1 METMIQKWT
10 HVNGHRL
17 PRQGTGLGY
26 LGALI
31 LLSLVWGL
39 PATGQPRVTPESRDG
54 PALLEAWQN
63 AVIQIQQT
71 TGRAVVSIKTET
83 QDRRGL
89 QTGKESPKGER
100 PHRGVGSGVIVD
112 ARGFVLTNH
121 HVIERADEIELMLTD
136 GRTFTGTVIGRDPK
150 TDLAVVKV
158 DADQELPAATL
169 GDSNKVQVGQWAVA
183 IGNPFGLGHSLT
195 VGVISGVGRGELGLS
210 TFEDYIQTDASIN
223 PGNSGGPLLNIQG
236 EVIGINTAINP
247 IGRGIGFAIP
257 INMAREVMQQLVEN
271 GRVVRGY
278 LGVVIQ
284 TLSPELA
291 GKFAVVENGG
301 VLVGDILRGSPA
313 EQAGLKRGDV
323 IIDFAGQ
330 PVHKMQELQRLVAAI
345 RPGTPVRLRVLRDRQ
360 EQLVTLEIGELKD
373 LEPKAEP
380 AGSRF
385 GLTLDAVTKD
395 LVKQF
400 NLKIDEGVVVI
411 NVESGS
417 AAARDGLR
425 KGDVI
430 LEIERTPVTSIDSF
444 KTVISKLNASEHILM
459 LILREERS
467 FYTILHAPRG

>member
-1 METMIQKWT
+1 METMIQKYV
-10 HVNGHRL
+10 HVNG
-17 PRQGTGLGY
+17 RQPPWQKTGLGY
-26 LGALI
+26 LRALI
-31 LLSLVWGL
+31 VLSLVWGL
-39 PATGQPRVTPESRDG
+39 PATGQLRVIPENRDG

-83 QDRRGL
+83 QDRRGP
-89 QTGKESPKGER
+89 QMGKEAPKGER

-121 HVIERADEIELMLTD
+121 HVIERADEIELTLTD

-169 GDSNKVQVGQWAVA
+169 GDSDKVQVGQWAVA

-223 PGNSGGPLLNIQG
+223 PGNSGGPLLNIRG

-257 INMAREVMQQLVEN
+257 INMAKEVMQQLVEN

-291 GKFAVVENGG
+291 GKFEVAENGG

-313 EQAGLKRGDV
+313 EHAGLKRGDV
-323 IIDFAGQ
+323 IVDFDGQ

-360 EQLVTLEIGELKD
+360 EHLLTLEIGELKD

-400 NLKIDEGVVVI
+400 NLKIDEGVVVT

-417 AAARDGLR
+417 VAARDGLR

-430 LEIERTPVTSIDSF
+430 LEIERTPVTNIDGF
-444 KTVISKLNASEHILM
+444 KTVIGKLNASEHILL

>member
-1 METMIQKWT
+1 MIQKWT
-10 HVNGHRL
+10 HVNSRRQ
-17 PRQGTGLGY
+17 PRQGPGPRCTL
-26 LGALI
+26 ALM
-31 LLSLVWGL
+31 LLCLVWGL
-39 PATGQPRVTPESRDG
+39 PVTGQERLTPESRDG

-63 AVIQIQQT
+63 AVVQLQQT
-71 TGRAVVSIKTET
+71 AGRAVVSIKTES
-83 QDRRGL
+83 QDRRSL
-89 QTGKESPKGER
+89 QAGKETPKGE
-100 PHRGVGSGVIVD
+100 PPQRGVGSGVIVD
-112 ARGFVLTNH
+112 SHGFVLTNH
-121 HVIERADEIELMLTD
+121 HVIERADEIEVTLAD
-136 GRTFTGTVIGRDPK
+136 GRTFRGIVIGRDPK

-169 GDSNKVQVGQWAVA
+169 GDSDNVKVGQWAIA

-195 VGVISGVGRGELGLS
+195 VGVISGIGRGELGLS

-223 PGNSGGPLLNIQG
+223 PGNSGGPLLNIGG

-257 INMAREVMQQLVEN
+257 INMAKEVMQQLVEN

-291 GKFAVVENGG
+291 SKFEVDEHGG

-313 EQAGLKRGDV
+313 EYAGLKRGDV
-323 IIDFAGQ
+323 ILDFAGR
-330 PVHKMQELQRLVAAI
+330 PVHKMQELQRLVAST
-345 RPGTPVRLRVLRDRQ
+345 RPGTPIRLRVLRDRQ
-360 EQLVTLEIGELKD
+360 EQLVALEIGELKD

-385 GLTLDAVTKD
+385 GLTLDGVTKE

-400 NLKIDEGVVVI
+400 NLKIDEGVVI
-411 NVESGS
+411 TNVESGGP
-417 AAARDGLR
+417 AARDGLR

-430 LEIERTPVTSIDSF
+430 LEIERTPVTNMDTF
-444 KTVISKLNASEHILM
+444 KNVVSKLNSSDHVLL
-459 LILREERS
+459 LIVREERS

>member
-1 METMIQKWT
+1 MIQMWMHLT
-10 HVNGHRL
+10 GR
-17 PRQGTGLGY
+17 RQRWQGTRLGRT
-26 LGALI
+26 LALM
-31 LLSLVWGL
+31 LLCLVWGL
-39 PATGQPRVTPESRDG
+39 PATAQDRVPPESRDRS
-54 PALLEAWQN
+54 ALLEAWQN

-71 TGRAVVSIKTET
+71 TGRAVVSIKTES
-83 QDRRGL
+83 QDKRGP
-89 QTGKESPKGER
+89 QTGKELPKGE
-100 PHRGVGSGVIVD
+100 PPQRGVGSGVIVD

-121 HVIERADEIELMLTD
+121 HVIERADEIELMLAD
-136 GRTFTGTVIGRDPK
+136 GRTFKGIVIGRDPK

-169 GDSNKVQVGQWAVA
+169 GDSDQVQVGQWAVA

-195 VGVISGVGRGELGLS
+195 VGVISGIGRGELGLS

-223 PGNSGGPLLNIQG
+223 PGNSGGPLLNIRG

-247 IGRGIGFAIP
+247 VGRGIGFAIP
-257 INMAREVMQQLVEN
+257 INMAKEVMQQLVEN

-291 GKFAVVENGG
+291 GKFAVAENGG

-313 EQAGLKRGDV
+313 ETAGLKRGDV
-323 IIDFAGQ
+323 IVDFAGR
-330 PVHKMQELQRLVAAI
+330 PVHKMQELQRLVAGT
-345 RPGTPVRLRVLRDRQ
+345 RPGTPIRLRVLRDRQ
-360 EQLVTLEIGELKD
+360 EQLVALEIGELKD

-385 GLTLDAVTKD
+385 GLTLDAVTRES
-395 LVKQF
+395 VKQF
-400 NLKIDEGVVVI
+400 NLKIDEGVVVT

-417 AAARDGLR
+417 PAARDGLR

-430 LEIERTPVTSIDSF
+430 LEIERTPVTNMDTF
-444 KTVISKLNASEHILM
+444 KNVVSKLNPSDSILL

>member
-1 METMIQKWT
+1 MIQKWM
-10 HVNGHRL
+10 HVNGRRQ
-17 PRQGTGLGY
+17 PRQDTGLGRPF
-26 LGALI
+26 ALI
-31 LLSLVWGL
+31 LLCLLWGL
-39 PATGQPRVTPESRDG
+39 PAAGQERVTPESHDG

-63 AVIQIQQT
+63 AVMQIQQT
-71 TGRAVVSIKTET
+71 TGRAVVSIKTESI
-83 QDRRGL
+83 DRRGP
-89 QTGKESPKGER
+89 QTGKDPSKGEP

-112 ARGFVLTNH
+112 SRGFVLTNH
-121 HVIERADEIELMLTD
+121 HVIERADEIELTLTD
-136 GRTFTGTVIGRDPK
+136 GQTFTGTVIGRDPK

-158 DADQELPAATL
+158 DADQELPAARL
-169 GDSNKVQVGQWAVA
+169 GDSDTVKVGQWAVA

-223 PGNSGGPLLNIQG
+223 PGNSGGPLLNIRG

-247 IGRGIGFAIP
+247 VGRGIGFAIP
-257 INMAREVMQQLVEN
+257 INMAKEVMQQLVES

-291 GKFAVVENGG
+291 SKFDVADNAG

-313 EQAGLKRGDV
+313 ENAGLKRGDV
-323 IIDFAGQ
+323 ILDFAGR
-330 PVHKMQELQRLVAAI
+330 PVHKMQELQRLVAGT
-345 RPGTPVRLRVLRDRQ
+345 RPGTPVRLKVLRDRQ
-360 EQLVTLEIGELKD
+360 EQLVALEIGELKD
-373 LEPKAEP
+373 PESKAET

-400 NLKIDEGVVVI
+400 NLKTDEGVVI
-411 NVESGS
+411 TNVESGS
-417 AAARDGLR
+417 SAARDGLR
-425 KGDVI
+425 KGDVV
-430 LEIERTPVTSIDSF
+430 LEIERTSVSNIDTF
-444 KTVISKLNASEHILM
+444 KNIVSKLNPSDHVLL

>member
-1 METMIQKWT
+1 MIQKWL
-10 HVNGHRL
+10 HVTGR
-17 PRQGTGLGY
+17 RQPWPGTDLGY
-26 LGALI
+26 PLALI
-31 LLSLVWGL
+31 LLCLMWGL
-39 PATGQPRVTPESRDG
+39 AAAGQEPVTLESRDG
-54 PALLEAWQN
+54 SALLEAWQN

-71 TGRAVVSIKTET
+71 TGRTVVSIKTES
-83 QDRRGL
+83 QDKRSP
-89 QTGKESPKGER
+89 QAGKETPKGEP

-112 ARGFVLTNH
+112 SRGFVLTNH
-121 HVIERADEIELMLTD
+121 HVIEHADEIDLTLTD

-158 DADQELPAATL
+158 DADQDLPAATL
-169 GDSNKVQVGQWAVA
+169 GDSDKIKVGQWAVA

-210 TFEDYIQTDASIN
+210 TFEDFIQTDASIN
-223 PGNSGGPLLNIQG
+223 PGNSGGPLLNIRG

-247 IGRGIGFAIP
+247 VGRGIGFAIP
-257 INMAREVMQQLVEN
+257 INMAKEVMQQLVEN

-291 GKFAVVENGG
+291 GKFDVAENGG

-313 EQAGLKRGDV
+313 ESAGLKRGDV
-323 IIDFAGQ
+323 ILDFAGR
-330 PVHKMQELQRLVAAI
+330 PVHKMQELQRLVAGT
-345 RPGTPVRLRVLRDRQ
+345 RPGTPVRLTVLRDRQ
-360 EQLVTLEIGELKD
+360 EQLVALEMGELKD
-373 LEPKAEP
+373 SEPKTEP

-385 GLTLDAVTKD
+385 GLTLDTVTRE

-400 NLKIDEGVVVI
+400 NLKTDAGVVI
-411 NVESGS
+411 TNVESGS
-417 AAARDGLR
+417 PGARDGLR

-430 LEIERTPVTSIDSF
+430 LEIERTPVSSMDTF
-444 KTVISKLNASEHILM
+444 KNVVSKLNPSNHVLL

-467 FYTILHAPRG
+467 FYTILHGPRG